1 MLGYI
6 SFSRLFLD
14 FPRQPHDSMNDS
26 WAYFPLFFKN
36 HTPQWQKWELRFLNQ
51 LKSTDGWMCK
61 TWSNK
66 WTHTNASMKNAVF
79 CPNKTW
85 SGWKWKINHF
95 QSDSVTIKRGIYPC
109 SPQFYWTVTKRPSKY
124 SPRCVQN
131 LIRNRRSV
139 EIRLCG
145 NKCANPIRY
154 KYDQSRYMM
163 FPYAHIHVSRINHTF
178 HKNQFW

>member
-26 WAYFPLFFKN
+26 WAYFPLSLKN
-36 HTPQWQKWELRFLNQ
+36 RTPQWQKWELRFLNR

-66 WTHTNASMKNAVF
+66 CTHTNTSVK
-79 CPNKTW
+79 KTQC
-85 SGWKWKINHF
+85 SVLIKHEVVEKWKINHF

-109 SPQFYWTVTKRPSKY
+109 SPQFYWTVTRRPSKY
-124 SPRCVQN
+124 PPRCVQN

-139 EIRLCG
+139 EIRLCR
-145 NKCANPIRY
+145 N
-154 KYDQSRYMM
+154 
-163 FPYAHIHVSRINHTF
+163 
-178 HKNQFW
+178 